1 MQADDP
7 RHNSTA
13 GYVAGCRESCCRAAI
28 AAWMKHYRTR
38 RYLHGHQQI
47 DGLGTRRRIRALM
60 ALGWSTAVLDAELG
74 KARTYTTALL
84 RRNGPVY
91 VTTAQ
96 QYAALYERLS
106 MTLPPDETRYQR
118 QFASRA
124 RNLARRNGWPP
135 PLAWDDIDDPNERPQ
150 GARRDWHR
158 GPGHDSLDHA
168 VVERLLLGE
177 RLPSTKAERTEAMRQ
192 MACEWW
198 VRTRIHHRPW
208 VARRTLQGDRSVRVE
223 NAKGAIRGIR
233 NGPNRCGNTCRALPP
248 IDPRN
253 ERRLT
258 ALCLSPSVLA
268 TRSSSETITLAA
280 TPMGPFQTRI

>member
-135 PLAWDDIDDPNERPQ
+135 PFAWDDIDDPNERPQ

-177 RLPSTKAERTEAMRQ
+177 RLTQRKLSAPRLCAGGLLMVGQSAEFITVHGWQDGRYRRPQRESR
-192 MACEWW
+192 EREK
-198 VRTRIHHRPW
+198 VRF
-208 VARRTLQGDRSVRVE
+208 VG
-223 NAKGAIRGIR
+223 
-233 NGPNRCGNTCRALPP
+233 
-248 IDPRN
+248 
-253 ERRLT
+253 
-258 ALCLSPSVLA
+258 
-268 TRSSSETITLAA
+268 
-280 TPMGPFQTRI
+280 